1 MKISYIKT
9 SIIIAFALVL
19 LSGCS
24 NFLDTKIDANM
35 TPEAVATNRGTL
47 WNFGAAMYSPLQW
60 MSGFTMLDGNF
71 FAAASD
77 EAQQTR
83 ATGNVYTFNR
93 GTISPD
99 NVDAA
104 TNYAYQYCYE
114 GIRAANFFLDYAKSG
129 EQLLAL
135 NRDTA
140 NDMINYAKDIR
151 NLNWYRAEAH
161 ICKAYYY
168 MELIKR
174 FGGVPIV
181 ETTMDQDPNPG
192 KIPCSSYDDVVEY
205 IVNEIDSNTDSLQT
219 SWRTNPDNVSGQ
231 DGRFEKKSALAIK
244 ARVLLYAASPLNNPT
259 NDKAKWERA
268 AKAAEDVIV
277 LMNMSS
283 YSMAYTSYF
292 LGVTSTSNNGS
303 IFLLRT
309 GSGNYLQRN
318 NYPIATPGGN
328 SGVTPTEN
336 LVSAFEY
343 IGTPN
348 PLNPYAN
355 RDPRLAATVVTNGS
369 TWNARVIDESPG
381 GIDDMRNPNASKT
394 GYYLKKYI
402 RDNMNLTQGSTDAN
416 VWVVFRYAEILMM
429 YAEAMNEAY
438 GPDALPA
445 DGRITLTARSALN
458 QVRRSAST
466 SLPSVTTTDVAEFR
480 NAVKHECQVEFA
492 FEDHRYWDLLR
503 WKDAETVLNTP
514 VQGVIV
520 TKDENGNFVYQT
532 NKNAGERVF
541 QTRNY
546 HLPYSRSEVI
556 NSGGTLPQNEGY

>member
-1 MKISYIKT
+1 MKINYIKT
-9 SIIIAFALVL
+9 FVIIAFASVL
-19 LSGCS
+19 LSGCN
-24 NFLDTKIDANM
+24 NFMDTKIDANM
-35 TPEAVATNRGTL
+35 TPEAVVTNRGTL
-47 WNFGAAMYSPLQW
+47 WNFGAAMYSPMQTE
-60 MSGFTMLDGNF
+60 SGFTILDGNF

-77 EAQQTR
+77 EAERTQASGYT
-83 ATGNVYTFNR
+83 YTFNR

-99 NVDAA
+99 NVEAA
-104 TNYAYQYCYE
+104 SNYIYRYCYE
-114 GIRAANFFLDYAKSG
+114 GIRAANFFLDYAKNG

-135 NRDTA
+135 NRDTT
-140 NDMINYAKDIR
+140 NDIINYAKDIR

-161 ICKAYYY
+161 ICRAYYY

-181 ETTMDQDPNPG
+181 ETTLDQDPNPG
-192 KIPCSSYDDVVEY
+192 KIPCASYDDVVNY
-205 IVNEIDSNTDSLQT
+205 IVSEIDTYADSLQT
-219 SWRTNPDNVSGQ
+219 SWRTNPDMVSGQ

-259 NDKAKWERA
+259 NDISKWERA
-268 AKAAEDVIV
+268 ASAANDEINF
-277 LMNMSS
+277 MNYTMGSRTS
-283 YSMAYTSYF
+283 TYSNYF
-292 LGVTSTSNNGS
+292 LGVTSTTNAET
-303 IFLLRT
+303 IFVLRT
-309 GSGNYLQRN
+309 GAGNYLQKN

-336 LVSAFEY
+336 LVSAYEY

-355 RDPRLAATVVTNGS
+355 RDPRLAATIVYNGS
-369 TWNARVIDESPG
+369 TWNGRVIDESPG

-394 GYYLKKYI
+394 GYYLKKYL
-402 RDNMNLTQGSTDAN
+402 RDNINLTQGTTDAN
-416 VWVVFRYAEILMM
+416 VWTIFRYSEILLM

-438 GPDALPA
+438 GPDATLTGYKYSARQALTLVRNSISASLPA
-445 DGRITLTARSALN
+445 
-458 QVRRSAST
+458 
-466 SLPSVTTTDVAEFR
+466 VTTTDVSEFR

-520 TKDENGNFVYQT
+520 TKDENGNFVYKL
-532 NKNAGERVF
+532 NENVGERVF
-541 QTRNY
+541 QAKNY
-546 HLPYSRSEVI
+546 HLPFSRSEVV
-556 NSGGTLPQNEGY
+556 NSGGTLTQNEGY